1 MIKEHT
7 VEISLMKLQRA
18 ELALM
23 HIGANLVKAGELMKA
38 KNPASYS
45 LMEADAEGLADAL
58 EIIRWLMQGEN
69 PNRVS

>member
-1 MIKEHT
+1 MKQEHT

-23 HIGANLVKAGELMKA
+23 SIGAKMIKAGDYLKEHKPHL
-38 KNPASYS
+38 YG

-58 EIIRWLMQGEN
+58 EIIRWLANDIDTG
-69 PNRVS
+69 RVS